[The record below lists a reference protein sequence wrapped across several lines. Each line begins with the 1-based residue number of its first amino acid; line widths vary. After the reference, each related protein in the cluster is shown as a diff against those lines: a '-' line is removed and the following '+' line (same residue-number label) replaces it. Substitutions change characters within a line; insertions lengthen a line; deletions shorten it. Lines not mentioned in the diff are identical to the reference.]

1 MSGGGRE
8 GTAGTPGARPG
19 RAGSAGVRAARW
31 GAAPHLLLS
40 TDRGEEGAQDPPSSS
55 SSAASSSSR
64 LCLSHCPSLQP
75 PGTTLRRRHRL
86 YVTRRPPSPPV
97 QREEPRF
104 QRCRCREVGEA
115 AAGVPRALPPSL
127 PAPLRADRAASWPSG
142 SLLPWLRRPR
152 QAGGGEPG
160 ARGRW
165 ECGRRR

>member
-55 SSAASSSSR
+55 SAASSSSQ

-75 PGTTLRRRHRL
+75 PGTTLRRRPRL

-115 AAGVPRALPPSL
+115 AAGVPQALPPSACPTEGGPSRVL
-127 PAPLRADRAASWPSG
+127 ALRVTASPAPSAEAG
-142 SLLPWLRRPR
+142 
-152 QAGGGEPG
+152 GGGEPG